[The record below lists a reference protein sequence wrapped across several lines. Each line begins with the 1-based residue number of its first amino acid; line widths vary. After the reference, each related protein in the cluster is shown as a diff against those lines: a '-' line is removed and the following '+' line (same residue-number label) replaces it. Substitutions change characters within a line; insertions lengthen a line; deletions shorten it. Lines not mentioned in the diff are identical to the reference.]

1 MAASQLYS
9 FHIRPP
15 IDGTSQ
21 PQVASCTS
29 ERVKEIE
36 RRSVVLGRR
45 IKDPGNR
52 EGIPLE
58 TDDAADIDFDALR
71 YLVEDLPLSS
81 GTNPGPVRL
90 DVLSKHCNAF
100 WKYQWMP
107 ESASI
112 LWAHLDQ
119 SGLEPQSQRG
129 TSSGRCWQ
137 QQISTQSRER
147 SLYLINIAI
156 VFGLDESLRERMD
169 SELRQQIQTAV
180 WNSNLDAQL
189 KTSVE
194 FLQNI
199 GGCIDITKSMINR

>member
-1 MAASQLYS
+1 MAPPQLYC
-9 FHIRPP
+9 FHILPLT
-15 IDGTSQ
+15 DGIAQ
-21 PQVASCTS
+21 PQVVSCTS
-29 ERVKEIE
+29 ERIQEIE
-36 RRSVVLGRR
+36 RRSVVLRQR
-45 IKDPGNR
+45 IKDRGNR

-81 GTNPGPVRL
+81 GTKLGRVGL

-100 WKYQWMP
+100 WKYQWIP

-119 SGLEPQSQRG
+119 SGLETQSQRG
-129 TSSGRCWQ
+129 PSSGRCWQ
-137 QQISTQSRER
+137 QQTSTQSQER
-147 SLYLINIAI
+147 SPYLINIAI
-156 VFGLDESLRERMD
+156 VFGLDESLRVEMD
-169 SELRQQIQTAV
+169 REVRQQIQTAV
-180 WNSNLDAQL
+180 WNSNLDARL

-199 GGCIDITKSMINR
+199 EGCIDMTKSMINR

>member
-1 MAASQLYS
+1 MEAPRLYS
-9 FHIRPP
+9 FHIRPHS
-15 IDGTSQ
+15 DGTAQ
-21 PQVASCTS
+21 PQEASCKPQ
-29 ERVKEIE
+29 RIKEIE
-36 RRSVVLGRR
+36 RCSVVLKQR
-45 IKDPGNR
+45 IKDHGNH

-58 TDDAADIDFDALR
+58 TDDEADINFDALR
-71 YLVEDLPLSS
+71 YLVEDLPLKP
-81 GTNPGPVRL
+81 GTNLGSVRL

-112 LWAHLDQ
+112 VWAHLDQ
-119 SGLEPQSQRG
+119 SGLETQSQRG

-137 QQISTQSRER
+137 QQTSTQLQER

-169 SELRQQIQTAV
+169 TELRQQIQTAV
-180 WNSNLDAQL
+180 WNSNLDARL

-194 FLQNI
+194 FLHNI
-199 GGCIDITKSMINR
+199 EGYIDMTKSMINR